1 MTNICAN
8 ERKYCN
14 RPFTDTYKQKKHRT
28 HTTHTKDQQTTFYT
42 YTRTIINTSKHI
54 IADKIQNIA
63 QKIENT
69 QSICHGN
76 HMYEKYSDYHD
87 VHIQYRLNTRCTHR
101 KCNPSVISSNNN
113 TKDTKYIAKHRETQG
128 QAAVNTHTHTHSS
141 QGTCPLQ
148 ARMRAISGSGSG
160 NQATW
165 RPPRTRAQPVTLV
178 SFSYGRWFEVSAI
191 QQQQIWLSAQP
202 RRDAMTTTTKSQHRL
217 TFECFW
223 MLLRKEPNTETQ

>member
-1 MTNICAN
+1 
-8 ERKYCN
+8 
-14 RPFTDTYKQKKHRT
+14 
-28 HTTHTKDQQTTFYT
+28 
-42 YTRTIINTSKHI
+42 
-54 IADKIQNIA
+54 
-63 QKIENT
+63 
-69 QSICHGN
+69 
-76 HMYEKYSDYHD
+76 MYEKYSDYHD

-202 RRDAMTTTTKSQHRL
+202 RRDAMTTTNSHTSKLWRLQKTRPQTTTTKSQHRL

>member
-1 MTNICAN
+1 MKRDTIRKTVSWNHLRASWHINDTHMSPLGIWAQTNIVKQNIHKTSCSPNQHAQIIYNSHTKPNICAN

-14 RPFTDTYKQKKHRT
+14 RPFPHTYKQKKHRT

-63 QKIENT
+63 QKKENT

-160 NQATW
+160 NQAT
-165 RPPRTRAQPVTLV
+165 
-178 SFSYGRWFEVSAI
+178 
-191 QQQQIWLSAQP
+191 
-202 RRDAMTTTTKSQHRL
+202 
-217 TFECFW
+217 
-223 MLLRKEPNTETQ
+223 